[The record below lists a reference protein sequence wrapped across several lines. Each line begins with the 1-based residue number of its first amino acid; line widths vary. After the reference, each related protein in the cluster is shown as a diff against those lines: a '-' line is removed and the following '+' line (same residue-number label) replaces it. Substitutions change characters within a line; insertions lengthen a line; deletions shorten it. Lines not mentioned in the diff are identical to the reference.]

1 MTGTSHPERV
11 KARFATTPES
21 LRALGPIVGVII
33 ILGIYGSVSSPYFL
47 TATNVQILSGQSAV
61 LGVLA
66 VGAMLLIVGGQL
78 DLSVGSGVS
87 MLSVIG
93 ARMLTSGSSEAT
105 VVVVVIIIGIAV
117 GTITGIIVAITRVQ
131 PFILTLG
138 LLGVLYAIALILSD
152 QQAVPIRLQF
162 SSLSLKN
169 VLGVPLS
176 GIVVVALC
184 LVGATILRYTRL
196 GRNAYALGSNE
207 EAAYLA
213 GVPTARTKVVLYAI
227 NGALVGL
234 AAIMLIGRLG
244 AGDPN
249 GGTGLELLA
258 VTAVVLGGASL
269 FGGVGTMLGAFL
281 GTFLLGEITN
291 VLQIAGVAQQYETL
305 VSGGVL
311 MLAVTWAAIRELRR
325 SSGTS
330 LTRLA
335 GQALVR
341 ARKVTE

>member
-1 MTGTSHPERV
+1 MAGALHPGRV
-11 KARFATTPES
+11 KARLATTPES
-21 LRALGPIVGVII
+21 LRALGPIVAVII
-33 ILGIYGSVSSPYFL
+33 ILGIYGSVSSPHFL

-61 LGVLA
+61 LGILA
-66 VGAMLLIVGGQL
+66 VGAMLLLVGGQL

-105 VVVVVIIIGIAV
+105 VVVVIIVVGIAV
-117 GTITGIIVAITRVQ
+117 GTITGILVATTRVQ

-138 LLGVLYAIALILSD
+138 LLGVLYAIALILSGE
-152 QQAVPIRLQF
+152 QAVPIGLQF

-227 NGALVGL
+227 NGALVGV
-234 AAIMLIGRLG
+234 AAIMLISRLG

-281 GTFLLGEITN
+281 GTLLLGEITN
-291 VLQIAGVAQQYETL
+291 VLQIAGVAQRYESL

-311 MLAVTWAAIRELRR
+311 MIAVTWAAIRELRR

-330 LTRLA
+330 LTRLV